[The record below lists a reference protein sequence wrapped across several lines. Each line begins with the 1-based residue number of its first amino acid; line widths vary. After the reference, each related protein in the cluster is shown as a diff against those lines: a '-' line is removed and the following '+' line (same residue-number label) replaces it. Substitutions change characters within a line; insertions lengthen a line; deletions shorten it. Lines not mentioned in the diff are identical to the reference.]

1 MAEGLC
7 CCFPEALGV
16 GLGWIRGEGHRSKKV
31 INASVLRLF
40 LFHLQEV
47 QTESVGFTGDAFEVV
62 EQAACV
68 QGWWLE

>member
-1 MAEGLC
+1 M
-7 CCFPEALGV
+7 
-16 GLGWIRGEGHRSKKV
+16 

-47 QTESVGFTGDAFEVV
+47 QAESVGFTGDAFEVV